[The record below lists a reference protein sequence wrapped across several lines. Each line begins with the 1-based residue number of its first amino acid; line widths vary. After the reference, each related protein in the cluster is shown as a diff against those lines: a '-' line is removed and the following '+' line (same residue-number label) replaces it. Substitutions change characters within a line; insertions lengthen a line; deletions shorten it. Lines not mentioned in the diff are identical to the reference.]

1 MHDDA
6 WNDASPIRLG
16 EGERIGGYRLLRVLG
31 EGGMGVVY
39 LAEQTEPVR
48 REVALKVLK
57 PGMDTRQVVARF
69 EAERQALAVMEHP
82 GIARVFDAGETEAGL
97 PFFVMERVD
106 GVPITD
112 YCDGERLG
120 VRERVRLF
128 AQVCRA
134 VQHAHQKGVIHRD
147 LKPSNVLVTVT
158 DDAPLSKVIDFGIA
172 KAVEATAE
180 EATRLTQLGMSPG
193 TPGYMSPEQVDP
205 EGRDVDTRS
214 DIYSLGV
221 MLYELL
227 VGALP
232 FELQAYRG
240 WALRAQHL
248 TRDPPVLSARFAG
261 LDPTD
266 RARTA
271 EARGTEAAALRR
283 QLRGDLD
290 WVVMRALEKDRD
302 RRYETAN
309 GFAADLDR
317 FLAHEPV
324 VAGPPGRAYRAGKFV
339 RRHRAGVAFVGVLA
353 VLLVGFAAAMGVQA
367 ERVARSRDLA
377 VMRQGQAEEL
387 IAFMVGDL
395 RAKLAPVGRL
405 DILEDVGQQ
414 ALAYF
419 AAVPETELS
428 DEELF
433 RRFQA
438 LTQLGE
444 VRLEQGN
451 RATARDAFHEA
462 LTLAQ
467 GLAARDSRNA
477 EWQIGLGA
485 AHFWVGY
492 VHWLQGAL
500 DAALEHFDPYLDI
513 SQRLVARDPAN
524 SEYQSELAYAWS
536 NIGSIREARG
546 DLEGGIEAFTQSL
559 EVKRGVVERDPAS
572 AEWQMSLANSHNT
585 LGVILRK
592 VGRLAAAEEQHRS
605 EIAIKEELARLDTLN
620 LLTRRSV
627 GTAHNFLGRVLQMQG
642 RPEAL
647 DHFELHRRIIQGLHE
662 RDPGNAEW
670 RRELSAA
677 MRSHG
682 VQLVQRGRTGEAM
695 TRLSASRA
703 LVDGL
708 LEMDSTSVEWVRER
722 AQVRLA
728 TARALLALGNA
739 VAAEREAEAA
749 AADTHRILSSG
760 AVVDDVLLAA
770 EAELVLGL
778 VRSGRG
784 DTVRARMSWTRAL
797 DRLATGEPGMSG
809 IQGDA
814 LRATALLRLDRLDEA
829 QDAVHAL
836 VSRGYRSPDL
846 ITLARDKG
854 VLR

>member
-1 MHDDA
+1 MHDDDA
-6 WNDASPIRLG
+6 LDAASPIRLRDG
-16 EGERIGGYRLLRVLG
+16 DRIGGYRLLRLLG

-82 GIARVFDAGETEAGL
+82 GIARVFDAGETETGR

-112 YCDGERLG
+112 YCDAERLG
-120 VRERVRLF
+120 VQARVRLF

-147 LKPSNVLVTVT
+147 LKPSNVLVTAA
-158 DDAPLSKVIDFGIA
+158 DDAPLCKVIDFGIA
-172 KAVEATAE
+172 KAVAE
-180 EATRLTQLGMSPG
+180 EDATRLTQLDQSPG
-193 TPGYMSPEQVDP
+193 TPAYMSPEQVAG
-205 EGRDVDTRS
+205 GRDIDTRS

-221 MLYELL
+221 LLYELL
-227 VGALP
+227 TGVLP
-232 FELQAYRG
+232 FEPQAYRG
-240 WALRAQHL
+240 WALYAQHL
-248 TRDPPVLSARFAG
+248 VRDPPVLSARFAG
-261 LDPTD
+261 LDPD
-266 RARTA
+266 ERVRTA
-271 EARGTEAAALRR
+271 KARGTDAAALRR

-309 GFAADLDR
+309 GLAADLDR
-317 FLAHEPV
+317 FLANEPV
-324 VAGPPGRAYRAGKFV
+324 AAGPPGRAYRAGKFV

-353 VLLVGFAAAMGVQA
+353 VLLVGFAVAMGVQA
-367 ERVARSRDLA
+367 ERVARARDLA
-377 VMRQGQAEEL
+377 VVRQGQAEDL
-387 IAFMVGDL
+387 IGFMVGDL

-405 DILEDVGQQ
+405 DILDDVGQR

-419 AAVPETELS
+419 AAVPEVELS

-451 RATARDAFHEA
+451 RATARDAFREA

-492 VHWLQGAL
+492 IHWLQGEL

-513 SQRLVARDPAN
+513 SRRLVARDPDNPA
-524 SEYQSELAYAWS
+524 YQTELAHAWS

-559 EVKRGVVERDPAS
+559 EVKRGVVEQDPAN
-572 AEWQMSLANSHNT
+572 AEWRMSLANNHNT

-605 EIAIKEELARLDTLN
+605 EIEIKEELARLDTLN

-627 GTAHNFLGRVLQMQG
+627 GTAHNFLGQVLQMQG

-647 DHFELHRRIIQGLHE
+647 NHFELHRQIIQGLHQ
-662 RDPGNAEW
+662 RDPDNAEW
-670 RRELSAA
+670 RRELSTAL
-677 MRSHG
+677 RRHG
-682 VQLVQRGRTGEAM
+682 AQLVQSGRAGEAM
-695 TRLSASRA
+695 DRLSASRV

-708 LEMDSTSVEWVRER
+708 LETDSTSVEWVRER
-722 AQVRLA
+722 ARVRLA
-728 TARALLALGNA
+728 TAQALLSLGNSA
-739 VAAEREAEAA
+739 AAEREAEAA
-749 AADTHRILSSG
+749 AADTHRVLSSA
-760 AVVDDVLLAA
+760 AVVGDVLLAA
-770 EAELVLGL
+770 EAELVRGL
-778 VRSGRG
+778 VLSGRG
-784 DTVRARMSWTRAL
+784 DTASAREGWTRAL
-797 DRLATGEPGMSG
+797 DRLAAGEPGMED
-809 IQGDA
+809 IHADA
-814 LRATALLRLDRLDEA
+814 LRATALLHLDRLEA
-829 QDAVHAL
+829 AEAAVLAL
-836 VSRGYRSPDL
+836 VSRGYRSTDL